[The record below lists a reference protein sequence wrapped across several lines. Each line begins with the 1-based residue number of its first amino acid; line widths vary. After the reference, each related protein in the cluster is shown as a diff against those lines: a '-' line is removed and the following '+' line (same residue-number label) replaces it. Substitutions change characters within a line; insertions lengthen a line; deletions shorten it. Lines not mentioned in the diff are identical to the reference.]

1 MTSITISDILTIIFV
16 LVDDWYQAEGVKLL
30 RGKPGRKPEFCDSE
44 VMTLM
49 LAQDYIPYPS
59 ETQYIEFIRANHLD
73 MFPKLV
79 DQSQFNRRTRA
90 LRLLVEQLRRYWIIQ
105 KGWNRQTCYLMD
117 TKPVLVLGYKR
128 NKKRSDFLGKAG
140 FGVCISRNLKY
151 FGFKLVAISTMR
163 GVPVLYDLVP
173 ANSDERLVAEAI
185 IDQLSGCDLFTDKGF
200 IGLEWQTQ
208 IFDQTNNLIWTPRRS
223 NQYFQNTR
231 SLDRWLSS
239 VRERIE
245 GVFHEIQ
252 NTGRNIERLL
262 TKTVLGLCTRI
273 IAKMTSHL
281 LRHLLLIDFGVNVQT
296 FEVDSAF

>member
-30 RGKPGRKPEFCDSE
+30 RGKPGKKPEFTDSE
-44 VMTLM
+44 VITLM

-73 MFPKLV
+73 MFPKLI
-79 DQSQFNRRTRA
+79 DQSQFNRRARA
-90 LRLLVEQLRRYWIIQ
+90 LRLLVEQLRQYWIIQ

-117 TKPVLVLGYKR
+117 TKPIPVLGYKR
-128 NKKRSDFLGKAG
+128 NKKHSDFLGKASY
-140 FGVCISRNLKY
+140 GVCISRNLKY
-151 FGFKLVAISTMR
+151 FGFKLVAISTMK
-163 GVPVLYDLVP
+163 GIPVLYDLVP
-173 ANSDERLVAEAI
+173 ANSDERLAAEAI

-200 IGLEWQTQ
+200 IGLELQTQ

-223 NQYFQNTR
+223 NQYLQNTR
-231 SLDRWLSS
+231 SLDCWLSS

-252 NTGRNIERLL
+252 NTSRNIERLL
-262 TKTVLGLCTRI
+262 TKTVIGLCTRI

-281 LRHLLLIDFGVNVQT
+281 LRHFLLIDFGVNVQT
-296 FEVDSAF
+296 FQTVSAF